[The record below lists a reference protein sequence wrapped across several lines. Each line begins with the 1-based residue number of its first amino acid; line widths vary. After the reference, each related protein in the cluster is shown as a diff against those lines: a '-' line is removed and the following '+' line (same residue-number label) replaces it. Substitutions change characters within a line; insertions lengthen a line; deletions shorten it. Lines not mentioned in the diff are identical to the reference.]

1 MANGELLKRTHA
13 TIPCLPG
20 LQLPGPLS
28 PQQDPA
34 DRASTGAPLTL
45 TGRFG
50 SASSGD
56 HWGPGAHKF
65 YFYLPRVSV
74 SPSHV
79 EALQSNLALLLCYKL
94 PSLVLKEEINNNK
107 EKKERK
113 FRKK

>member
-1 MANGELLKRTHA
+1 MANGDLLKRTYA
-13 TIPCLPG
+13 NISCLPG
-20 LQLPGPLS
+20 LWLPGPLS

-56 HWGPGAHKF
+56 HWGPGAHRF
-65 YFYLPRVSV
+65 CLCPPRVSV

-79 EALQSNLALLLCYKL
+79 EALQANLAVLLCYKL

-107 EKKERK
+107 EKK
-113 FRKK
+113 RKKI